1 MVDIQQDIQQVGQP
15 GWLSVRTDRV
25 DGVLVVT
32 VAGEIDHET
41 GGALKE
47 ALDLPDGAAPRVV
60 IDLGHVTFM
69 DSSGI
74 NLLIA
79 VHHTLAEADGWLRLA
94 GAVPSV
100 LRTIQLVGIDALIDC
115 YPTLPQALGH

>member
-1 MVDIQQDIQQVGQP
+1 MVDIQQAEQP
-15 GWLSVRTDRV
+15 AWLSVRTEKI
-25 DGVLVVT
+25 DGILVVT

-41 GGALKE
+41 GGSLRE
-47 ALDLPDGAAPRVV
+47 ALDLPDGVAPRVV
-60 IDLGHVTFM
+60 VDLRHVTFM

-74 NLLIA
+74 NVLIA

-94 GAVPSV
+94 GAAPSV

>member
-1 MVDIQQDIQQVGQP
+1 MVGIQQDIQQVGQP

-41 GGALKE
+41 GGALRE

-79 VHHTLAEADGWLRLA
+79 AHHTLEAGGWLRLA

-115 YPTLPQALGH
+115 YPTLRQALGR